1 MPVVNLRQGHRR
13 SLCVAAVFAAIAG
26 APRIATPQPW
36 VPPRGEGSVS
46 ISYQNYYTLGHYDL
60 QGRPNTNGA
69 THSKAVALDLD
80 YGVTDRIALV
90 VGVPFISSKYTGPP
104 SYFVGGKV
112 TFPGPLDDG
121 TYHGALQD
129 FRVAVRRMFIAGP
142 VALTPFVGGTVP
154 SHEYETQGEA
164 VPGRGRPELRLGA
177 SLGVPLDR
185 LLAGASMEVRY
196 GLGAAPPEDGHSS
209 VRSLIDLEGGVRVL
223 PRLDMRGVLAWQL
236 RNKGPL
242 APELAAD
249 EENWP
254 DHDRFILGNFFNV
267 GVGAT
272 LVSIGSMDVSAFWM
286 QTVSGKNGAHRA
298 RLFTVGA
305 TWTFGGAF
313 KVPGL

>member
-1 MPVVNLRQGHRR
+1 MPVVNLGRGHRR
-13 SLCVAAVFAAIAG
+13 CLGVAAFVAIAG
-26 APRIATPQPW
+26 AAPNATAQPW
-36 VPPRGEGSVS
+36 VPPRGEGTVS

-104 SYFVGGKV
+104 SYIVAGIP
-112 TFPGPLDDG
+112 TTPGPLDDG

-129 FRVAVRRMFIAGP
+129 FRVEVRRMFTAG
-142 VALTPFVGGTVP
+142 VAALTPYVGGTLP
-154 SHEYETQGEA
+154 SHDYETRGEA
-164 VPGRGRPELRLGA
+164 VPGRGRPELHLGA
-177 SLGVPLDR
+177 SLGVPFEG
-185 LLAGASMEVRY
+185 LLSGASMHVRY
-196 GLGAAPPEDGHSS
+196 GLGAAPPDQGYSS
-209 VRSLIDLEGGVRVL
+209 VRSLIDVEGDVSVL
-223 PRLDMRGVLAWQL
+223 PRFEMRGVLAWQL

-242 APELAAD
+242 APQLAAD
-249 EENWP
+249 WTN
-254 DHDRFILGNFFNV
+254 HDRFIVGDFLNV

-272 LVSIGSMDVSAFWM
+272 FLSIRSMDLSALWM
-286 QTVSGKNGAHRA
+286 QTVQGKNGAHRA

-305 TWTFGGAF
+305 TWSFGGAF